1 MLLKVNKTQ
10 EIKNSVD
17 FIKFFIKHLILFL
30 RMYVSMQMSTIYI
43 TLNDWCKKPKG
54 KHFEPLEKMYTKKL

>member
-1 MLLKVNKTQ
+1 MSLFLFFAPKKPILVMLLKVNKTQ

-43 TLNDWCKKPKG
+43 TLND
-54 KHFEPLEKMYTKKL
+54 